1 MLSQPFL
8 QNGLAKGAGLKMPV
22 DEGDDGFRL
31 GFQPRAV
38 EPEEDVH
45 AGKGHALVAVN
56 EAVVH
61 REAFPER
68 RRLLDQVRVVAGL
81 WAQQRRLDQAV
92 IADAL
97 SAAEQPQLLGVDVKR
112 VIEGEVFHLL
122 RQRLV
127 DGGPALRAFRMKAL
141 DGRVDLAARGF
152 RHAAELVRRHDDGDI
167 APLPLHAHGLG
178 LRHVD
183 QLAET
188 ILGVGCGEGF
198 HEGRLAELANLG
210 KIGTK
215 RDRSLKSQLRIAIIS
230 GDNMSYAIRNLLRLG
245 EDMKLTKAH
254 ATNYRNI
261 IDSNEVDIGQ
271 STCLVGKNEAG
282 KSAFLKALEGLRS
295 TDSTFKRYGKVENYP
310 RRHLADYDENHPDGE
325 AQVISTVWALEAGDI
340 AAVETE
346 LGKGVFGART
356 ITVYKTYEDDSTHW
370 SLPISEEAV
379 FQNLVKAHGLN
390 ADEAAAISTAKTTQ
404 KAAEALQG
412 LAERTTNQE
421 SLLTAIGKFRKNSAY
436 LRAIDILSA
445 RMPRFMYFSH
455 YDRMSGELSI
465 NKLNTDKQSGTPMD
479 SGDRV
484 FLDFLEYAGTTLD
497 DLAAATQFEELNAKC
512 EAAAL
517 RITDQIFEYW
527 TQNDELKIKVVFS
540 EGKSGDPEPFN
551 SGPVARARVENG
563 LHGVTVPFSERS
575 AGFIWFFSFLVKF
588 AQIKKSHGNVILLLD
603 EPGLT
608 LHGTAQKDLLR
619 YFAEQIAP
627 HHQLV
632 WTTHSPFMV
641 PADDLASVRTV
652 EDVVQRDKRDRKVS
666 IGTKIRPDVLT
677 TDPQTNF
684 PIFGAMGFEVTQTLL
699 IGTNTLL
706 VEGPSDIL
714 YLQAASTALK
724 AAGRTH
730 LSPNWA
736 ICPSGGI
743 DKVLPFVRL
752 FYGNKLNV
760 AVLTDYERGQKRK
773 LDDLHKSALLE
784 HDRIILATEIAEK
797 EEADIEDFF
806 DPAFFV
812 DLVNRTYGL
821 KDGHELTVEKLE
833 AADASSS
840 RLVKKAEA
848 YFRLLPDTVPQYS
861 HYDPSLY
868 LLQHAELW
876 KGRGKHIQETLK
888 RFEVAFERIGRFI

>member
-1 MLSQPFL
+1 
-8 QNGLAKGAGLKMPV
+8 
-22 DEGDDGFRL
+22 
-31 GFQPRAV
+31 
-38 EPEEDVH
+38 
-45 AGKGHALVAVN
+45 
-56 EAVVH
+56 
-61 REAFPER
+61 
-68 RRLLDQVRVVAGL
+68 
-81 WAQQRRLDQAV
+81 
-92 IADAL
+92 
-97 SAAEQPQLLGVDVKR
+97 
-112 VIEGEVFHLL
+112 
-122 RQRLV
+122 
-127 DGGPALRAFRMKAL
+127 
-141 DGRVDLAARGF
+141 
-152 RHAAELVRRHDDGDI
+152 
-167 APLPLHAHGLG
+167 
-178 LRHVD
+178 
-183 QLAET
+183 
-188 ILGVGCGEGF
+188 
-198 HEGRLAELANLG
+198 
-210 KIGTK
+210 
-215 RDRSLKSQLRIAIIS
+215 
-230 GDNMSYAIRNLLRLG
+230 
-245 EDMKLTKAH
+245 MKLVKAH
-254 ATNYRNI
+254 VTNYRNI
-261 IDSNEVDIGQ
+261 IDSNEVDIAQ

-282 KSAFLKALEGLRS
+282 KSAFLKALEGLKS
-295 TDSTFKRYGKVENYP
+295 TDKSFKQYGKIENYP
-310 RRHLADYDENHPDGE
+310 RRHLSDYDERHADDE
-325 AQVISTVWALEAGDI
+325 AKVVSTVWEMETGDI
-340 AAVETE
+340 AAVEAE
-346 LGKGVFGART
+346 LGKGVLSEKFF
-356 ITVYKTYEDDSTHW
+356 TVYKTYEQDGTTW
-370 SLPISEEAV
+370 TLPINEETA
-379 FQNLVKAHGLN
+379 FQNAVKKHGLN
-390 ADEAAAISTAKTTQ
+390 ADEAAAISTARTTQ

-412 LAERTTNQE
+412 LAERTVNQE
-421 SLLTAIGKFRKNSAY
+421 SLFTAIGKFRKNSAY

-445 RMPRFMYFSH
+445 RMPQFMYFSH

-465 NKLNTDKQSGTPMD
+465 NKLNTDKQNGLPIA

-497 DLAAATQFEELNAKC
+497 DLAATTQFEELNAKC

-540 EGKSGDPEPFN
+540 EGKPGDPAPFN

-627 HHQLV
+627 HHQLL
-632 WTTHSPFMV
+632 WSTHSPFMV

-684 PIFGAMGFEVTQTLL
+684 PIFGAMGFEVTQTLV

-714 YLQAASTALK
+714 YLQAASAALK

-773 LDDLHKSALLE
+773 LDDLHKAALLE
-784 HDRIILATEIAEK
+784 HDRIILATEIAGK
-797 EEADIEDFF
+797 DEADIEDFF
-806 DPAFFV
+806 DLAFFV
-812 DLVNRTYGL
+812 DLVNRAYGL
-821 KDGHELTVEKLE
+821 KDGHELTIEKLE
-833 AADASSS
+833 TADDSTG

-848 YFRLLPDTVPQYS
+848 YFRLLPEPMPEYS

-868 LLQHAELW
+868 LLQHPELW
-876 KGRGKHIQETLK
+876 KGKGKPIQDTLN
-888 RFEVAFERIGRFI
+888 RFEVAFERISKFLS